1 MSLQRWDHVDGRL
14 VSDVTGE
21 WVRYADAAAVLARIR
36 GQLEWVRYF
45 SRPDSDVD
53 REVAAALL
61 MIRGVLEK
69 KDRPP
74 PASYSDAT
82 RQVVDAARALDTM
95 GFAMVGG
102 TEYGDWNRAVG
113 KLKDWNRA
121 VGKLKDG
128 LAAMSKE
135 SV

>member
-21 WVRYADAAAVLARIR
+21 WVRYADAAAVLARIS

-45 SRPDSDVD
+45 SRPDSDVG
-53 REVAAALL
+53 REVVAALL

-95 GFAMVGG
+95 GFAMVDG
-102 TEYGDWNRAVG
+102 TEYG
-113 KLKDWNRA
+113 DWNRA